1 LRALTGDRGAK
12 PLFAQATVH
21 EVDVADPGIF
31 WDVDVPQLL
40 QYR

>member
-1 LRALTGDRGAK
+1 VIVAR

-21 EVDVADPGIF
+21 EVDVDDPWHF